1 MLILDKIICA
11 CYDIHQDGVFWNRCA
26 LSALITYVPVFYP
39 EPVCLWQFWFGAPFL
54 FLFFEYRK
62 GEDVIPSCIFMR
74 LKNLSSP
81 LLLMSIY
88 VAIGRGLTTGCTC
101 LGERCP
107 SGESFKTNC
116 HGPFTTMLSPFPI
129 CLSNL
134 IWETD
139 RETAS

>member
-1 MLILDKIICA
+1 MLILDKIIYA
-11 CYDIHQDGVFWNRCA
+11 CYDIRLDGDFSRYCA
-26 LSALITYVPVFYP
+26 LSALLSTVPVFYP
-39 EPVCLWQFWFGAPFL
+39 ESVCLWQFWFGAPFL

-62 GEDVIPSCIFMR
+62 GEDVTTWCIFMR
-74 LKNLSSP
+74 CTLLSSP
-81 LLLMSIY
+81 LPMFIY